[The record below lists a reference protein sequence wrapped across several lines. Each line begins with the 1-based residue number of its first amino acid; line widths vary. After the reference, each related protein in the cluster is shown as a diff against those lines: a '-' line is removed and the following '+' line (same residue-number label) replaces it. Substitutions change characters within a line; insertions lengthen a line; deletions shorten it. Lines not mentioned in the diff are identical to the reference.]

1 MANLPMTNRQ
11 AAWEVTRRLQS
22 ENFESYWAGGCVR
35 DQLLG
40 VEPKDYDVATNAKPQ
55 EIKALFP
62 RSQSVGAAFGVVIV
76 HHHGHTVEVAT
87 FRTDGVYSDGRR
99 PDNIQFATAKD
110 DAQRRDF
117 TINGMFFNPMNATL
131 VDYVGGQKDV
141 ANKLIRAIGDPHA
154 RFGED
159 HLRMMRAIRFAA
171 RFDFDIEP
179 TTFAAI
185 QNLHETIKLISRER
199 VGLELKGILATAHR
213 VRGVTM
219 LAKSGLL
226 SDIWPDKLDS
236 ASHSGIPDLPTAV
249 SNGWLAKLAPNA
261 AFEVALT
268 ALVHDLSKEDG
279 WDREFW
285 PRLQGHLMLSNDEI
299 NTVTWITRHM
309 EDLRQWSSLS
319 RSALK
324 RIMSNAKFPLLK
336 QLFFCIHDNADLQTH
351 LAVLQAEGVRPEPFV
366 TGEDL
371 ISLGATPGPGFKQ
384 WLNILYD
391 MQLAN
396 AFADKNEALAHARTM
411 IKPDS
416 SRP

>member
-1 MANLPMTNRQ
+1 MANPPTTNRQ

-22 ENFESYWAGGCVR
+22 ENFEAYWAGGCVR

-40 VEPKDYDVATNAKPQ
+40 VVPKDYDIATNAKPQ
-55 EIKALFP
+55 AIRALFP

-76 HHHGHTVEVAT
+76 HIHGHTIEVAT

-110 DAQRRDF
+110 DAHRRDF
-117 TINGMFFNPMNATL
+117 TINGMFFNPMNDAL

-141 ANKLIRAIGDPHA
+141 AQKLIRAIGDPHA

-171 RFDFDIEP
+171 RFDFEIESA
-179 TTFAAI
+179 TFAAI
-185 QNLHETIKLISRER
+185 RNLHEKIKRISRER
-199 VGLELKGILATAHR
+199 IGLEVKGILASAHR
-213 VRGVTM
+213 VRGVAL

-236 ASHSGIPDLPTAV
+236 AYYPDTPDVPTAV
-249 SNGWLAKLAPNA
+249 RNGWLAKLPPTA
-261 AFEVALT
+261 AFEITLA
-268 ALVHDLSKEDG
+268 ALVHDLSKKDG
-279 WDREFW
+279 WNREFW
-285 PRLQGHLMLSNDEI
+285 PKLQSHLMLSNDEI
-299 NTVTWITRHM
+299 NTAEWIIRHM
-309 EDLRQWSSLS
+309 EDLRRWSNLS
-319 RSALK
+319 RSQLK
-324 RIMSNAKFPLLK
+324 RIMSNAKFSVLK
-336 QLFFCIHDNADLQTH
+336 QLFFCIHDDADLRTHLADLQD
-351 LAVLQAEGVRPEPFV
+351 EGIRPEPFV

-396 AFADKNEALAHARTM
+396 EFADKTEAIAQARVLVQS
-411 IKPDS
+411 PP
-416 SRP
+416 RQP